1 MGARRGSNWGH
12 DRNEEEERIGSNR
25 RTIETR
31 ETYLDAR
38 GTMRLTIIAGLIMGL
53 ALGFHSVLGT
63 HSPAG
68 GEHAAVVQ
76 PPHVSR
82 AHVHRNRIVLRSAA
96 AKLEPSAAARTST
109 RPDSR
114 MIADD
119 GTRARLR
126 RTTSAIILW
135 TVWPRS

>member
-1 MGARRGSNWGH
+1 M
-12 DRNEEEERIGSNR
+12 GSNR
-25 RTIETR
+25 RTIEAR

-53 ALGFHSVLGT
+53 ALGIHSVLGT

-96 AKLEPSAAARTST
+96 AKLEPSAGARTST

-119 GTRARLR
+119 GTRARIR